1 MACAICSTRAS
12 RGNPMTD
19 PILSVKNLN
28 VRYFSARGLLHAVR
42 NVSFDIGK
50 EKVAIIGESGS
61 GKSTVGRALVRL
73 LPDIARVEA
82 DRLSFEGKELLS
94 LSESKMQD
102 IRGRRI
108 SMILQ
113 DPKFSLNPVM
123 SVGEQVSE
131 AYLAHFK
138 VSRAE
143 ARKRAIE
150 QLAAV
155 QIRDPEHAYGL
166 YPHEV
171 SGGMGQRVMIAMML
185 IPDPAMIIADE
196 PTSALDVTVRLQVLN
211 LLDDLV
217 KRRGI
222 GLLFI
227 SHDLNLVQSFC
238 DRVLIMYAG
247 QVVEELKASELN
259 QAKHDYTKGLLASLP
274 RIGQRRDR
282 LSVLNRQ
289 EEWAR
294 DLERQP

>member
-1 MACAICSTRAS
+1 M
-12 RGNPMTD
+12 NE
-19 PILSVKNLN
+19 PILSVKDLN
-28 VRYFSARGLLHAVR
+28 VRYFGARGAMHAVR
-42 NVSFDIGK
+42 NVSFDVGK

-61 GKSTVGRALVRL
+61 GKSTVGRAILRL

-82 DRLSFEGKELLS
+82 GALDFEGRSMLS
-94 LSESKMQD
+94 LSEKQMQD
-102 IRGRRI
+102 MRGRRI

-143 ARKRAIE
+143 AKKRAIA

-155 QIRDPEHAYGL
+155 RIRDPEHVYGL

-171 SGGMGQRVMIAMML
+171 SGGMGQRIMIAMML
-185 IPDPAMIIADE
+185 IPEPGLIIADE
-196 PTSALDVTVRLQVLN
+196 PTSALDVTVRLQVLA

-217 KRRGI
+217 RERGI

-247 QVVEELKASELN
+247 QVVEELRADQLDRA
-259 QAKHDYTKGLLASLP
+259 QHDYSKGLLASLP
-274 RIGQRRDR
+274 RIGQRRER
-282 LSVLNRQ
+282 LPTLNRRS
-289 EEWAR
+289 EWAN
-294 DLERQP
+294 DLARRT

>member
-1 MACAICSTRAS
+1 M
-12 RGNPMTD
+12 NE
-19 PILSVKNLN
+19 PILSVKDLN
-28 VRYFSARGLLHAVR
+28 VRYFGARGAMHAVR
-42 NVSFDIGK
+42 NVSFDVGK

-61 GKSTVGRALVRL
+61 GKSTVGRAILRL

-82 DRLSFEGKELLS
+82 GALDFEGRSMLS
-94 LSESKMQD
+94 LSEKQMQD
-102 IRGRRI
+102 MRGRRI

-143 ARKRAIE
+143 AKKRAIE

-155 QIRDPEHAYGL
+155 RIRDPEHVYGL

-171 SGGMGQRVMIAMML
+171 SGGMGQRIMIAMML
-185 IPDPAMIIADE
+185 IPDPALIIADE
-196 PTSALDVTVRLQVLN
+196 PTSALDVTVRLQVLA

-217 KRRGI
+217 RERGI

-238 DRVLIMYAG
+238 DRVLIMYSG
-247 QVVEELKASELN
+247 QVVEELRADQLDRAQHEYS
-259 QAKHDYTKGLLASLP
+259 QGLLASLP

-282 LSVLNRQ
+282 LPTLNRRS
-289 EEWAR
+289 EWAD
-294 DLERQP
+294 DLARRT

>member
-1 MACAICSTRAS
+1 
-12 RGNPMTD
+12 MTD

-42 NVSFDIGK
+42 NVSFDLGR

-73 LPDIARVEA
+73 LPDIAKVNA

-94 LSESKMQD
+94 LSERKMQD

-143 ARKRAIE
+143 AKKRAIE
-150 QLAAV
+150 QLASV
-155 QIRDPEHAYGL
+155 QIRDPEHVYGL

-171 SGGMGQRVMIAMML
+171 SGGMGQRIMIAMML

-196 PTSALDVTVRLQVLN
+196 PTSALDVTVRAQVLS

-217 KRRGI
+217 QRRGI

-247 QVVEELKASELN
+247 QVVEELKASELHLA
-259 QAKHDYTKGLLASLP
+259 QHDYTKGLLASLP

-289 EEWAR
+289 ENWAR